1 MSSDSTAQATTRL
14 RVPEPVRI
22 VHWPLQDA
30 GLRIWLT
37 GLGIAGVGVTAGF
50 VSGNSIMGAV
60 CFTTLM
66 CSCWRLWFPVTFDLG
81 TKGITQSTL
90 VFRWRIPWRCFAR
103 YETRQGG
110 VWLLSDAEPA
120 PLSTLRGIYLPW
132 SDQQD
137 QVLAVLDFFLAA
149 RRQRAANTT
158 RTYAS

>member
-1 MSSDSTAQATTRL
+1 M
-14 RVPEPVRI
+14 
-22 VHWPLQDA
+22 
-30 GLRIWLT
+30 RIWLT
-37 GLGIAGVGVTAGF
+37 GLGMAGLGVAAAF
-50 VSGNSIMGAV
+50 VSGNSSMGTV
-60 CFTTLM
+60 CFAALM
-66 CSCWRLWFPVTFDLG
+66 FSCWRLWLPVTFDLG

-103 YETRQGG
+103 YETRQRG
-110 VWLLSDAEPA
+110 VWLLIDAEPA

-132 SDQQD
+132 SDQED